1 MSCGCTPNRIACD
14 EGLRL
19 DHAVS
24 AAGEMY
30 VRMIGHPLP
39 SVSNEA
45 KAGLAEATRA
55 LAVHIAEAGEVSE
68 DAIRA
73 AETIALREGA

>member
-24 AAGEMY
+24 KAGEAY
-30 VRMIGHPLP
+30 VLTISHPLP

-55 LAVHIAEAGEVSE
+55 LAVHIAEAGKASE
-68 DAIRA
+68 DMIRE